1 MTNSTASSPLLTL
14 AELCRALSIS
24 LETGRNW
31 VRLGKIVPEHTEN
44 GQPLFSSAAAAKLQ
58 ADLADGTRG
67 ALKSRRNKRYVSG
80 RSLPDGYVDAAS
92 PNLCTLRTLMT
103 DCDTALRAPQM
114 TDCAAQLLKGHPLK
128 KELLRDLREAAE
140 VCFPGYTEIHVPE
153 DVQIHLPADA
163 DNSVDLPKTES
174 HSNDAAAAPVWTY
187 VPGEDTLGL
196 LYLALRGLRERKK
209 TGAYYTPEKIAHR
222 LMDALFIDNRRNSTP
237 SASDPC
243 CGTVLDPC
251 CGTGQFLLGL
261 PGEIPS
267 ENIYGC
273 DLDPLAIAITR
284 INMALRDPACTL
296 SLLRDHFTVRDFL
309 QDVPA
314 PGIFGCILGNPPW
327 GYAFTPEEK
336 QKLKKHFSL
345 PGRTLESAALFTLQA
360 LSCLAPSGELAFV
373 LPESLLSV
381 AAHAPF
387 RRQLRGTCAV
397 RTADYLGE
405 AFGGV
410 QCPSVILHLQKQDVD
425 KSIGIS
431 ASENWSSVGIRIR
444 KEGSAFTIQTPQSLT
459 ADELFLPVPDEDS
472 RLLQKLAC
480 MPGAHTLQEG
490 ADFALGIVT
499 GDNRRYVRDMRDMR
513 KLSEAQDLSDA
524 QGMQDTSSPWR
535 PVLAGQDILPFRS
548 REPQRELFYAP
559 DQFQQM
565 ASPEIYLAPEKLIYR
580 FVCDH
585 LVFAYDD
592 RQTLT
597 LNSANILIPRLEGY
611 SILTILALLNGPVS
625 RFWFTTRCR
634 SLKVL
639 RAHLESIPL
648 PPADAA
654 AAARIDAIA
663 GTLCQND
670 LPEKE
675 RADMTAKLDRLVL
688 SLYPL
693 TPEER
698 DRVMH

>member
-1 MTNSTASSPLLTL
+1 MTNSTVSSPLLTL

-31 VRLGKIVPEHTEN
+31 VRLGKILPEHTEN
-44 GQPLFSSAAAAKLQ
+44 GQPLFSAAAAAKLQ

-80 RSLPDGYVDAAS
+80 RSLPEGYVDAAS
-92 PNLCTLRTLMT
+92 PNLCTLRTLLT
-103 DCDTALRAPQM
+103 DCDAALFAPQM
-114 TDCAAQLLKGHPLK
+114 ADCAAQLLKGHPLK
-128 KELLRDLREAAE
+128 EELLRDLRAAA
-140 VCFPGYTEIHVPE
+140 
-153 DVQIHLPADA
+153 QIRFPADA
-163 DNSVDLPKTES
+163 GSHFPSDAGNSVNTPEANS
-174 HSNDAAAAPVWTY
+174 RPNDSFALPVWTY

-222 LMDALFIDNRRNSTP
+222 LTEALFINNRRNISP
-237 SASDPC
+237 SASDSC
-243 CGTVLDPC
+243 RGTVLDPC

-261 PGEIPS
+261 PAEIPL

-284 INMALRDPACTL
+284 INMALRDPACPR
-296 SLLRDHFTVRDFL
+296 SLLHDHFTVRDFL
-309 QDVPA
+309 HDGPA
-314 PGIFGCILGNPPW
+314 PGTFHCILGNPPW

-336 QKLKKHFSL
+336 LKLKKAFSV
-345 PGRTLESAALFTLQA
+345 PRRTLESAALFTLQA
-360 LSCLAPSGELAFV
+360 LSCLAPGGELAFV

-387 RRQLRGTCAV
+387 RRHLRGTCAV

-425 KSIGIS
+425 KCTDLS
-431 ASENWSSVGIRIR
+431 ASEEWSSVGIRIC
-444 KEGSAFTIQTPQSLT
+444 KEGSAFTIQTPQPLN

-472 RLLQKLAC
+472 RLLQKLSC
-480 MPGAHTLQEG
+480 MPGTHTLQEG

-499 GDNRRYVRDMRDMR
+499 GDNRHYVRDARDP
-513 KLSEAQDLSDA
+513 KDAQDLKDA
-524 QGMQDTSSPWR
+524 QDQKDTSSPWR
-535 PVLAGQDILPFRS
+535 PVLTGQDILPFLS
-548 REPQRELFYAP
+548 RAPQRELFYAP
-559 DQFQQM
+559 DRFQQM

-648 PPADAA
+648 PPVD
-654 AAARIDAIA
+654 
-663 GTLCQND
+663 
-670 LPEKE
+670 
-675 RADMTAKLDRLVL
+675 TA
-688 SLYPL
+688 
-693 TPEER
+693 TA
-698 DRVMH
+698 